1 MTDKALT
8 PNLWTPRSVEDTRKI
23 YADWADTYDA
33 DVLGSGYATPHRIA
47 HALTTV
53 TTDDAL
59 ILDVGCGTG
68 LAGMALHNAGFHHV
82 DGIDVSP
89 EMLQIAKDRAIYRD
103 AWLTAAGEMTDVM
116 PGLYTVI
123 VAAGV
128 ISLGAAPADTMKL
141 CLDHLDTDGLLAMSF
156 NDPTLND
163 GSYDAELQKHLD
175 AKTAVQIFREYG
187 PHLTEKDMGSDVII
201 LRKL

>member
-1 MTDKALT
+1 MNDNVLR
-8 PNLWTPRSVEDTRKI
+8 PELWAPRSSEDTKKV

-53 TTDDAL
+53 TNDDAL

-82 DGIDVSP
+82 DGIDLSP
-89 EMLQIAKDRAIYRD
+89 EMLQIAKDRAIYRE
-103 AWLTAAGEMTDVM
+103 AWLTQAGELTDVM

-128 ISLGAAPADTMKL
+128 ISLGAAPADTMEL
-141 CLDHLDTDGLLAMSF
+141 CLDHLDKDGLLAMSF
-156 NDPTLND
+156 NDPTLDD
-163 GSYDAELQKHLD
+163 GSYEQELQKHLD
-175 AKTAVQIFREYG
+175 AKTATQIFREYG
-187 PHLTEKDMGSDVII
+187 PHLPAKDMGSDVII